1 MENKKHISNYEAAQL
16 LGCEK
21 EYVNAVVMSE
31 GEIFHLTEDE
41 EKEIEKMLL
50 EESKL

>member
-21 EYVNAVVMSE
+21 EYINSVVMSE
-31 GEIFHLTEDE
+31 GERFILTEED

-50 EESKL
+50 KESKR